1 MNDDFLEKLSA
12 LVDGELNDF
21 EVRQFLRQL
30 DQSPEEE
37 RVAVYQRWQR
47 MQLASSVVQSTFKQ
61 ATAASSIRDDAAS
74 FSGKPGQSFVSA
86 VSEAIGN
93 DVPDEV
99 VLDDADKKDDAADSS
114 VVFQAQ
120 ALHSVA
126 DESVPAQATTQ
137 VTAIDSQSKA
147 EQAPFWSRFA
157 LAASVALA
165 VVVGVQQYQMGVQQE
180 RILAAGSNLQQV
192 DQTQVTLLAELQS
205 AQSEEEQ
212 LAAQQRLMDYLQE
225 RKSKLLGSDAADPYA
240 RVATFADEE
249 EN

>member
-30 DQSPEEE
+30 DQAPEEE

-61 ATAASSIRDDAAS
+61 ATAASSIRDGAL
-74 FSGKPGQSFVSA
+74 SGKPVQSFVSA

-93 DVPDEV
+93 DAPDDV
-99 VLDDADKKDDAADSS
+99 ALDDADKKDETAESS
-114 VVFQAQ
+114 VVFQA
-120 ALHSVA
+120 LHSVGEEA
-126 DESVPAQATTQ
+126 TAVQPTTQ
-137 VTAIDSQSKA
+137 VTAIESQSKA
-147 EQAPFWSRFA
+147 EQTPFWSRFA

-180 RILAAGSNLQQV
+180 RILAAGSNLQQL
-192 DQTQVTLLAELQS
+192 DQTQVALLAELES

-212 LAAQQRLMDYLQE
+212 IAAQQRLMDHLQE

-249 EN
+249 DN